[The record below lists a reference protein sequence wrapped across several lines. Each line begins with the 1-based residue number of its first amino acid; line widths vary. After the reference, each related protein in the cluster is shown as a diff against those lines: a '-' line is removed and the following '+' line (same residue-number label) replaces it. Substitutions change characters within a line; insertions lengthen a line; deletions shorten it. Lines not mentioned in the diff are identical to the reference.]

1 MDRMKALRAAS
12 LGACFAVGLTLAGGM
27 SCRSWAASLLI
38 AFMLMLCKDGS
49 RGSEK
54 QAKNSR
60 TDNQFIW
67 HTLSFR
73 ELS

>member
-1 MDRMKALRAAS
+1 
-12 LGACFAVGLTLAGGM
+12 M